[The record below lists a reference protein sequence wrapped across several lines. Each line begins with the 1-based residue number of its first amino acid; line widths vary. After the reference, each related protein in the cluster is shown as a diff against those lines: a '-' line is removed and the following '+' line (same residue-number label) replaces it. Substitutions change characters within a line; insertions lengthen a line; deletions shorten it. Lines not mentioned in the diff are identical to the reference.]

1 MTIRKANAS
10 DVSNLHAL
18 EREIFTP
25 ENFPLSRASLS
36 YHVKNNLI
44 YVAEIEGEIAGY
56 ILALVKRRHAKL
68 YSLGVNSLYRG
79 QNVASKLLETII
91 FELLHM
97 GFKHIFLEVRTDNET
112 AIALYKKF
120 GFNVKKT
127 LEAFYLDKRDAYLM
141 EFKAK
146 E

>member
-1 MTIRKANAS
+1 
-10 DVSNLHAL
+10 
-18 EREIFTP
+18 
-25 ENFPLSRASLS
+25 
-36 YHVKNNLI
+36 
-44 YVAEIEGEIAGY
+44 
-56 ILALVKRRHAKL
+56 
-68 YSLGVNSLYRG
+68 
-79 QNVASKLLETII
+79 
-91 FELLHM
+91 M